1 MNVQSNKISKEVGNR
16 GDSSES
22 TETLV
27 SIVVPTYKRRELLER
42 AVQSVFDQTYLHWEL
57 IVSDDEGEEGDTWRY
72 LTELAE
78 KDSRVKPV
86 KNSGENGQVHNTNNA
101 LKHAQGEWIKLL
113 HDDDRLKPDCLT
125 ELIDVANRLNT
136 RKIACVTC
144 GVERIEAGNV
154 KSPGR
159 RAGWPLIEIIPQDQ
173 IHTVMYMAEDAGG
186 AAPSQKM
193 IHRRVID
200 QGGFMEKPEGLDILV
215 DSWFNAEIGQHGD
228 LVLYRKPLVEW
239 HQGEHETESDG
250 LALSGAENEFYILRH
265 KLWDKIVDKSQLPPP
280 EIMNQMIAMQRS
292 LLRIKRGQIKEGLKI
307 LSGIRSVRAIWEYLH
322 WGWHNISK
330 GRVRYG
336 KRIRIEI

>member
-1 MNVQSNKISKEVGNR
+1 MSDTINQVSDKHVNRETAAHKSEPLIS
-16 GDSSES
+16 
-22 TETLV
+22 
-27 SIVVPTYKRRELLER
+27 VVIPTYKRKVLLER
-42 AVQSVFDQTYLHWEL
+42 SLQSVFDQTYDNWEV
-57 IVSDDEGEEGDTWRY
+57 IVSDDEEETGETWNY
-72 LTELAE
+72 LKELSQR
-78 KDSRVKPV
+78 DPRIRPI
-86 KNSGENGQVHNTNNA
+86 KNPGVNGQVHNTNNA
-101 LKHAQGEWIKLL
+101 LRHARGQWIKLL

-125 ELIDVANRLNT
+125 ELIAVVNNFNT

-144 GVERIEAGNV
+144 GVDRFEGGNV

-193 IHRRVID
+193 IHRRVVD
-200 QGGFMEKPEGLDILV
+200 QGGFMEKPEGLNILV

-250 LALSGAENEFYILRH
+250 LDLSGAENEFYILRH
-265 KLWDKIVDKSQLPPP
+265 KLWDKIVDKSHLPPP

-292 LLRIKRGQIKEGLKI
+292 LIRIRRGQIKEGLKI
-307 LSGIRSVRAIWEYLH
+307 LSGIRSIRAFWEYLH

-330 GRVRYG
+330 GRVSYG
-336 KRIRIEI
+336 KRIRVEI